1 MFGSGYLFRSTG
13 RPKGDFLHS
22 TLLPIRQGFL
32 FYHPSQGMTTRRR
45 PSSLQQEGFLLS
57 FSMKMIVKALLK
69 WSFLFLLLTAPAH
82 ASWELALHGGKQH
95 HGEEIY
101 GIAGNTSLLP
111 ILRMELQLLKND
123 KTGQKNLEIGL
134 NGQFRLGLIAPF
146 VVTGVG
152 LRSDDS
158 PLGRHDLLLRGRR
171 ASSTSP
177 LFGLKPGGPSC
188 RRRSTLTAGF
198 TAVSS

>member
-1 MFGSGYLFRSTG
+1 
-13 RPKGDFLHS
+13 
-22 TLLPIRQGFL
+22 
-32 FYHPSQGMTTRRR
+32 
-45 PSSLQQEGFLLS
+45 
-57 FSMKMIVKALLK
+57 MKMIVKALLK

-134 NGQFRLGLIAPF
+134 NGQFRVGLIAPF

-152 LRSDDS
+152 LRSDDLS
-158 PLGRHDLLLRGRR
+158 FSGVTTFYYVGGGGKFYL
-171 ASSTSP
+171 SP
-177 LFGLKPGGPSC
+177 LFGLKAGWTVLQEKEHSYGRLYGG
-188 RRRSTLTAGF
+188 F
-198 TAVSS
+198 FIEF